1 MKNHRNLAI
10 IVAALLF
17 VFALSAC
24 REQELKIAETSIPE
38 NSEHK
43 SGAIENAESY
53 LIDTDRSTCFSG
65 VGYDSYLDDLY
76 VKFRESGKIYV
87 YENVPQDV
95 YDSLVNADS
104 MGGYYNKEI
113 KGYYYCNGPL

>member
-1 MKNHRNLAI
+1 MKKAKIFIYLLCVLSL
-10 IVAALLF
+10 VACGEKESTQEEQEERV
-17 VFALSAC
+17 VFAQESSAI
-24 REQELKIAETSIPE
+24 K
-38 NSEHK
+38 
-43 SGAIENAESY
+43 NAESY

-65 VGYDSYLDDLY
+65 VGYDTYLDDLY